1 MCMQLLE
8 RLRPEL
14 ERRLNIE
21 PGDDAAWEE
30 IIDGA
35 AEGVERFKHLQHP
48 DVWVR
53 NPFDFAAQSKIVQL
67 L

>member
-1 MCMQLLE
+1 MCVQLLE

-53 NPFDFAAQSKIVQL
+53 NPF
-67 L
+67 